1 VAQRGG
7 IEQVFDTAEGMA
19 LATDQREFWETERGV
34 ALEPDTTREIA
45 DHARETW
52 EVEL

>member
-1 VAQRGG
+1 VAGRGG

-19 LATDQREFWETERGV
+19 LATDQRELWQRERGV
-34 ALEPDTTREIA
+34 PLEPDTTQTIA
-45 DHARETW
+45 DYAQNNW